1 MARGSILSAQT
12 LSSSNGNPFLQI
24 AFNFEDGDGSTK
36 YINLYLTDNAIPYSK
51 KKLDILGFNGD
62 FENPQFTVGY
72 FEVQVTQEQYEG
84 NMVEKYDVALP
95 PRNNKMDIGSIKRLN
110 ARWKTTK

>member
-12 LSSSNGNPFLQI
+12 LSSSNSNPFLQI

-36 YINLYLTDNAIPYSK
+36 YINLYLTENAMPYTRR
-51 KKLDILGFNGD
+51 KLEQLGFNGD
-62 FENPQFTVGY
+62 FENPLFTVGY
-72 FEVQVTQEQYEG
+72 FEVQVVQEQYEG
-84 NMVEKYDVALP
+84 NMIEKYDVALP
-95 PRNNKMDIGSIKRLN
+95 PRNNKMDTAAIKKLN